1 MKCEKRST
9 HKVYAVKILKSSLNT
24 DMEIE
29 VLKTCRGE
37 PNVVELIEVVRDDE
51 YTYIVTELLEG
62 PELFE
67 YVQKN
72 RLSENEARKLFEEIL
87 KAVEF
92 MHKEQIVHRDL
103 KLENIM
109 FAHGTSSTLKL
120 IDFGFATRISNRL
133 MDTPCYTLEY
143 AAPEIL
149 SNKKYSKACDLW
161 SLGVILY
168 TLLCGHTPWQRRNES
183 QDEHEI
189 RERIKRGVIVKGTSE
204 WQKLNKSAKDLILNL
219 LTHSPDKRMKL
230 QNIRDSTWFEAPVNS
245 HSSATEIIEPAID
258 RQIFTEEHMPTTLV
272 TTCTAVVAATAAP
285 LGKSHSTSTTSI
297 NSLSESGA
305 ISEPGLSKS
314 SSGIGIAS
322 DQFNRS
328 ISIDS
333 SASTIRNEQIPYQDD
348 LDDSK
353 EILVSTVA
361 SESYYSRYEPLED
374 AIETEVISDSESELC
389 VNEDGEYQDWY
400 GFDPSSVST
409 LRHQQ
414 RSIDLKT
421 VLLYSDEELKLP
433 CRGGAIEVETEGEK
447 STSPLKAK
455 RNRRDGASRKR
466 KYSNSSDERW
476 FDEPANKIT
485 NVMKFEDSECTLF
498 KPKRFTRSSM
508 RRQEIQ

>member
-1 MKCEKRST
+1 
-9 HKVYAVKILKSSLNT
+9 
-24 DMEIE
+24 MEIE
-29 VLKTCRGE
+29 VLETCRGE
-37 PNVVELIEVVRDDE
+37 PNIVELIEVIKDDE

-168 TLLCGHTPWQRRNES
+168 TLLCGHTPFQRRNEP

-189 RERIKRGVIVKGTSE
+189 RERIKRGLIVKSTSE

-219 LTHSPDKRMKL
+219 LSHSPDKRMKL

-245 HSSATEIIEPAID
+245 HSSATEIIEPATD
-258 RQIFTEEHMPTTLV
+258 RQIFTDEHMPTTLV
-272 TTCTAVVAATAAP
+272 TTCTAVVAATDTP

-333 SASTIRNEQIPYQDD
+333 SASTIRNEQIPHEDD
-348 LDDSK
+348 LDETK
-353 EILVSTVA
+353 EILVST
-361 SESYYSRYEPLED
+361 ESFYSHYAPIED
-374 AIETEVISDSESELC
+374 AIETEVISDSDNELC
-389 VNEDGEYQDWY
+389 VNEDGEYQDCY
-400 GFDPSSVST
+400 GFKPST
-409 LRHQQ
+409 LSTIRHHLHT
-414 RSIDLKT
+414 IDLDT
-421 VLLYSDEELKLP
+421 LLMYSDEELEMP
-433 CRGGAIEVETEGEK
+433 RPGRAILVQAEGEK
-447 STSPLKAK
+447 LTSPLKPK
-455 RNRRDGASRKR
+455 RNRRDGAARKR

-485 NVMKFEDSECTLF
+485 NVMKCEDSECTLF